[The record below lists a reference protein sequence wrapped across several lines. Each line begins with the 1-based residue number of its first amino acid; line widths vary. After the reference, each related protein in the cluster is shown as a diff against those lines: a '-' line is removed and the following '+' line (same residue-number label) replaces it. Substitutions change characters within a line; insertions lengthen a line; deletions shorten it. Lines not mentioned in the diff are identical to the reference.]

1 MEVQMEE
8 TCLRRVWA
16 AQSALVM
23 SDGAMK
29 VREELGHPSQVAAAP
44 HRSRETADGCV
55 DGGQSPIGLQERLHS
70 VDIRN
75 TSNDPLYL
83 ACWLY
88 RKNPNPRITDYC
100 IFNGS
105 SSSVVS
111 FTKPT
116 GARLSVM

>member
-1 MEVQMEE
+1 MEE

-75 TSNDPLYL
+75 TLQRPTL
-83 ACWLY
+83 
-88 RKNPNPRITDYC
+88 
-100 IFNGS
+100 S
-105 SSSVVS
+105 SLLVIQE
-111 FTKPT
+111 KPKP
-116 GARLSVM
+116 